1 MRASGSR
8 TELRMRSEVPNTKT
22 IRLEQAVEQ
31 LDEKLGSL
39 CEWME
44 RTEANL
50 TDFQLR
56 WQVCS
61 ENISAQ
67 MSVVEQELAN
77 EEPPGPQ
84 LRLIK

>member
-1 MRASGSR
+1 MG
-8 TELRMRSEVPNTKT
+8 SEVPNTET
-22 IRLEQAVEQ
+22 IRLGHAVEQ

-50 TDFQLR
+50 ADFQLR

-77 EEPPGPQ
+77 EEQPTPQ
-84 LRLIK
+84 LRLLK

>member
-1 MRASGSR
+1 
-8 TELRMRSEVPNTKT
+8 MRSEVPNTET

-50 TDFQLR
+50 ADFRLR

-67 MSVVEQELAN
+67 MSMVEQELAN
-77 EEPPGPQ
+77 EEMTAPQ
-84 LRLIK
+84 LRLLK

>member
-1 MRASGSR
+1 MSPA
-8 TELRMRSEVPNTKT
+8 NTPPDA
-22 IRLEQAVEQ
+22 IRLEQAVER
-31 LDEKLGSL
+31 LDQKLGSL
-39 CEWME
+39 NQWIE

-67 MSVVEQELAN
+67 MMLVEREL
-77 EEPPGPQ
+77 EEGSRPK
-84 LRLIK
+84 LRVF

>member
-1 MRASGSR
+1 MG
-8 TELRMRSEVPNTKT
+8 SEVSNSADSV
-22 IRLEQAVEQ
+22 RLGQAVER

-50 TDFQLR
+50 ADFRLR

-67 MSVVEQELAN
+67 INIVEQELSSS
-77 EEPPGPQ
+77 EDPSPK
-84 LRLIK
+84 LRIF